1 MEIDAARSRLI
12 REYYLRPEI
21 IDRMFSLC
29 EGREVI
35 PVFYGGRFGKRP
47 ASVQFRGDIE
57 YMIKNGATSFHCSL
71 EHWSNPL
78 LLSNSM
84 KKNEMDKIRRGWD
97 LFFDIDADED
107 LEHGRIAA
115 RLIVEA
121 LKEHGV
127 NNVSLKF
134 SGRRGFHVA
143 VSCKSLPE
151 SVNFLP
157 VEVQYP
163 ELMQKVADYLR
174 DYICKDLVDA
184 LIRYDKS
191 LAGKMNG
198 DPYKIVEV
206 EHNWSYRHLF
216 RMPYSFN
223 EKSWRVSLPIDVGKL
238 DKFRMDDALPEN
250 VRGDKKF
257 LDSFEE
263 NEASDLVME
272 ALDYDVDE
280 KKKETK
286 RDKRRDKMKSLIE
299 SGFGTYIRDTK
310 EKIEIDGSLL
320 YHKSGKVLQ
329 NKNEKVELIENI
341 EKLKVD
347 IKYGIANKIPEEFF
361 PPCVHNILGGLKDGR
376 KRAIFIMINF
386 LRCVGWEWKDIDERL
401 KEWNNKNSEP
411 LQDSYLRG
419 QLNHAKKMT
428 EIIPPPNCNNEGYYK
443 DILICTPDHLC
454 PKYRNPVNYALIK
467 GKNIKKKKS

>member
-12 REYYLRPEI
+12 REYYLRSEI
-21 IDRMFSLC
+21 IERMFDLC
-29 EGREVI
+29 EGREVV

-47 ASVQFRGDIE
+47 ASVQFPGDLE

-84 KKNEMDKIRRGWD
+84 KKNEMDKIRTGWD
-97 LFFDIDADED
+97 LFFDIDANDD

-115 RLIVEA
+115 GLIVEA
-121 LKEHGV
+121 LATHGV
-127 NNVSLKF
+127 KNVSLKF

-143 VSCKSLPE
+143 VSCKSLPH

-157 VEVQYP
+157 VETQYP

-184 LIRYDKS
+184 LNGYDKS
-191 LAGKMNG
+191 LAGKMGN

-223 EKSWRVSLPIDVGKL
+223 EKSWRVSLPIDVDKL

-250 VRGDKKF
+250 VRGDRGF

-263 NEASDLVME
+263 NEATELVME
-272 ALDYDVDE
+272 ALEHEADDNI
-280 KKKETK
+280 KESR
-286 RDKRRDKMKSLIE
+286 RDDRLDKMKSIMRSGGTFIQDVKEKVKKDGRIMKQTFSKVVTGQYDIE
-299 SGFGTYIRDTK
+299 DRIRDK
-310 EKIEIDGSLL
+310 
-320 YHKSGKVLQ
+320 KV
-329 NKNEKVELIENI
+329 KTSVKR
-341 EKLKVD
+341 
-347 IKYGIANKIPEEFF
+347 GAANKIPEELF

-376 KRAIFIMINF
+376 KRGIFIMVNF
-386 LRCVGWEWKDIDERL
+386 LRSVGWEWEDIDDRL
-401 KEWNNKNSEP
+401 KEWNSNNPEP
-411 LQDSYLRG
+411 LPDSYLQG
-419 QLNHAKKMT
+419 QVNYAKKRE
-428 EIIPPPNCNNEGYYK
+428 EIILPPNCDNEGYYK
-443 DILICTPDHLC
+443 DILICTPDNLC
-454 PKYRNPVNYALIK
+454 PRVRNPVNYALIK

>member
-1 MEIDAARSRLI
+1 MEIDAARSRQI

-21 IDRMFSLC
+21 IERMFSLC
-29 EGREVI
+29 EGREVV
-35 PVFYGGRFGKRP
+35 PVFYGGRFSKRP
-47 ASVQFRGDIE
+47 ASVQFPGDLE
-57 YMIKNGATSFHCSL
+57 YMVKKGATSFHCSL

-84 KKNEMDKIRRGWD
+84 KKNDMDKIRTGWD
-97 LFFDIDADED
+97 IFFDIDADED

-115 RLIVEA
+115 GLIIEA
-121 LKEHGV
+121 LKDHGV

-143 VSCKSLPE
+143 VSCKSLPG

-184 LIRYDKS
+184 LSCYDKS

-198 DPYKIVEV
+198 DPYKVVEV

-223 EKSWRVSLPIDVGKL
+223 EKSWHVSLPIDVGKL

-250 VRGDKKF
+250 VRGDKWF
-257 LDSFEE
+257 LDSFEK
-263 NEASDLVME
+263 NEASELVME
-272 ALDYDVDE
+272 ALEHEVDE
-280 KKKETK
+280 NKKESK
-286 RDKRRDKMKSLIE
+286 RDDRLDKMKSIMR
-299 SGFGTYIRDTK
+299 SGGTFIQDVK
-310 EKIEIDGSLL
+310 EKVKKNGGIMKQTFSKVVTGQYDIEDQIGD
-320 YHKSGKVLQ
+320 KKV
-329 NKNEKVELIENI
+329 KTGVKR
-341 EKLKVD
+341 
-347 IKYGIANKIPEEFF
+347 GAANKIPEELF
-361 PPCVHNILGGLKDGR
+361 PPCVHNILAGLKDGR
-376 KRAIFIMINF
+376 KRGIFIMVNF
-386 LRCVGWEWKDIDERL
+386 LRSVGWEWEDIDERL
-401 KEWNNKNSEP
+401 KEWNCNNPEP
-411 LQDSYLRG
+411 LPDSYLQG
-419 QLNHAKKMT
+419 QLNYAKKRE
-428 EIIPPPNCNNEGYYK
+428 EIILPPNCDNEGYYK
-443 DILICTPDHLC
+443 DILICTPDNLC
-454 PKYRNPVNYALIK
+454 SRVRNPVNYALIK